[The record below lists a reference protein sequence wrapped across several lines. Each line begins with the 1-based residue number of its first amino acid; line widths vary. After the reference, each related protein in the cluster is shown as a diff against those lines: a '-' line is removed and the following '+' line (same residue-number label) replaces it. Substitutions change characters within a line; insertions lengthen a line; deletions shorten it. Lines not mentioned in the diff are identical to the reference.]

1 MQAETAPSND
11 TVVPL
16 IPGIV
21 LQTSNTW
28 LKEVVEF
35 TSAAGRMPT
44 AEQFPVVISM
54 GVVVG
59 GEGVVVV
66 GGEGTRVILN
76 MYAKMS
82 TVVHTTVVTSIAQ
95 DDLAIVFRF
104 ASHQGMTRLGR

>member
-35 TSAAGRMPT
+35 PSAVGRTT
-44 AEQFPVVISM
+44 AEQFPVVIS
-54 GVVVG
+54 V
-59 GEGVVVV
+59 
-66 GGEGTRVILN
+66 GEGTEALFSC
-76 MYAKMS
+76 MYLKMS
-82 TVVHTTVVTSIAQ
+82 TVVHTTAIA
-95 DDLAIVFRF
+95 
-104 ASHQGMTRLGR
+104 ST